1 MEFIAIIILFVLI
14 VRLQG
19 KVRKLELKSKL
30 PQSQAVEPILQTP
43 PATPSFQPTAEPRV
57 ITEIA
62 PASTLSKEPGWTT
75 RFGAWIKEDWIL
87 KLGALLLLIGFGW
100 LTTYAFLNNWIGPMG
115 RITLGIIAGALI
127 LIFGWWRM
135 QKYLHQGSI
144 FLVLGSTVILLTIFA
159 AREFYGFFTPLIA
172 LIAMLL
178 STTFV
183 AIASV
188 KYKTRT
194 LALLS
199 LILAGA
205 APLLTNS
212 VNPSYVGLFSYLFVI
227 CLGAIWIVAL
237 TGWRALTPASLIIVT
252 LYSLPHLTSYVKG
265 EKETLLLFSFAFA
278 ALFFVTNTLGILKL
292 RGKELVPDLVA
303 TGGTGLFLLA
313 WITYAAPTE
322 WHSLLIAAWMI
333 IFSVGAFMLW
343 RATGQKEPFYI
354 YAGVGIVMLA
364 AATAA
369 ELSGAT
375 LTIAY
380 TLETAL
386 VTLGTYFIV
395 RNVHVAETTS
405 LLMAIPIFLSLSSAD
420 SNAWQT
426 SIIHKDFFVLLIL
439 ALTLLG
445 LGKFFLAKYKENN
458 LVNIGG
464 ITSAHLIV
472 GSIYVYGILWLSLH
486 AKIVNN
492 DTAAMIALV
501 TYTIIGV
508 ITYFYGRTN
517 SQKLV
522 RLYGG
527 IMLGFVVGRLLIID
541 IWNMAIA
548 GKIITFFLIGA
559 LLMGTA
565 FIGRKKKEEIVTPN

>member
-1 MEFIAIIILFVLI
+1 MFEFLFYSLFRMEFIAIIILFVLI
-14 VRLQG
+14 VRLQR

-30 PQSQAVEPILQTP
+30 PQGQAVEPIFQTP
-43 PATPSFQPTAEPRV
+43 AAIPSFQPTAEPRV

-205 APLLTNS
+205 APFLTNS

-265 EKETLLLFSFAFA
+265 EKETLLLF
-278 ALFFVTNTLGILKL
+278 
-292 RGKELVPDLVA
+292 
-303 TGGTGLFLLA
+303 
-313 WITYAAPTE
+313 
-322 WHSLLIAAWMI
+322 
-333 IFSVGAFMLW
+333 
-343 RATGQKEPFYI
+343 
-354 YAGVGIVMLA
+354 
-364 AATAA
+364 
-369 ELSGAT
+369 
-375 LTIAY
+375 
-380 TLETAL
+380 
-386 VTLGTYFIV
+386 
-395 RNVHVAETTS
+395 
-405 LLMAIPIFLSLSSAD
+405 LSLR
-420 SNAWQT
+420 Q
-426 SIIHKDFFVLLIL
+426 
-439 ALTLLG
+439 
-445 LGKFFLAKYKENN
+445 E
-458 LVNIGG
+458 
-464 ITSAHLIV
+464 
-472 GSIYVYGILWLSLH
+472 
-486 AKIVNN
+486 
-492 DTAAMIALV
+492 
-501 TYTIIGV
+501 
-508 ITYFYGRTN
+508 
-517 SQKLV
+517 
-522 RLYGG
+522 
-527 IMLGFVVGRLLIID
+527 
-541 IWNMAIA
+541 
-548 GKIITFFLIGA
+548 
-559 LLMGTA
+559 
-565 FIGRKKKEEIVTPN
+565 